1 MQNTDFMGKSVT
13 TAPLAKLPLRN
24 ADRIHCSQLVDK
36 MNSVPVYWINL
47 EKSSGRREYFEN
59 QMKAMGIIN
68 RRVVA
73 VTPRDEVVRSS
84 SVQVASKVMHT
95 DAELSCLISH
105 LLAIHKAVY
114 DTASSTRNNPYAII
128 TEDDIEFEM
137 DVDFLTL
144 AQNAPVGF
152 GVLQLTTSSGTAVDS
167 FWEKYKIDIDRKV
180 KNNVNFSKSQF
191 PSTLLW
197 NRRVYNSPF
206 WSCQAYLIN
215 KQVVR
220 KFIDRVVSYNVT
232 TGNYTVNIV
241 NPSFK
246 LFPCDDGEICQLP
259 YRIVSETYIYSG
271 CHPSYIT
278 RVPIF
283 NGSPAGQNTTI
294 HKRKN
299 NDLSHAK
306 NFAQIEG
313 VLQNVREHARILP
326 PYIRVKKCNAP
337 AASASCS

>member
-1 MQNTDFMGKSVT
+1 MAS
-13 TAPLAKLPLRN
+13 LSKLPISEN
-24 ADRIHCSQLVDK
+24 DPIQCSQPVDK
-36 MNSVPVYWINL
+36 SNSVPLYWINL
-47 EKSSGRREYFEN
+47 EKSVTRREYFGK
-59 QMKAMGIIN
+59 QMKAMGIFN

-73 VTPRDEVVRSS
+73 VTPHDKVVRSS
-84 SVQVASKVMHT
+84 QLKVVSKVKHT

-105 LLAIHKAVY
+105 LLAIYKAVY
-114 DTASSTRNNPYAII
+114 DTDNSTRNNPYAII

-144 AQNAPVGF
+144 AENAPAGF

-167 FWEKYKIDIDRKV
+167 FWEKYKIEMNRKV
-180 KNNVNFSKSQF
+180 KNNFNFSQSQF
-191 PSTLLW
+191 PSTILW
-197 NRRVYNSPF
+197 NRRVYDSPF

-215 KQVVR
+215 KLVVR
-220 KFIDRVVSYNVT
+220 KFIDRVVAYNST

-241 NPSFK
+241 NPSYK
-246 LFPCDDGEICQLP
+246 LFPCRSGEICQLP

-313 VLQNVREHARILP
+313 VLKNVREHSHILP

-337 AASASCS
+337 VKSASCN